1 MMTMTA
7 VLWIFFAFIVLLAIQ
22 SWFLLFGMNLARVEK
37 RSFNNAFLITV
48 ISLAFFIVI
57 SAVLSFIPVI
67 GHVLGFLAGFLI
79 TGALVAKICNT
90 SFGKGLLAAVLSWIA
105 AVVITLLAAF
115 FLGLGMT
122 AAAA

>member
-1 MMTMTA
+1 MTA

-22 SWFLLFGMNLARVEK
+22 SWFLLIGMNLARVEK

-57 SAVLSFIPVI
+57 SAVLSFIPII
-67 GHVLGFLAGFLI
+67 GHVLGFLAGFVI
-79 TGALVAKICNT
+79 TGVLVAKICGT

-105 AVVITLLAAF
+105 AVIITLLAAF